1 MNQEILQTKTELVN
15 EVVASIKDSSTVV
28 ICEYRGLTVAELT
41 ELRKTLR
48 TTDSSM
54 AVYKNTLVKRAVESL
69 GLTDAVQY
77 LEGPNAFIFCKDVT
91 AGAKVLAKYSRKN
104 DLLVIKAG
112 IAIEFSCLRSYSSA
126 ALMACFTKKQP
137 IRTSTIPKTIGPMPI
152 ERLCFFD
159 SLSMQSS

>member
-1 MNQEILQTKTELVN
+1 MNQEILQTKSELVN

-41 ELRKTLR
+41 DLRKTLR

-104 DLLVIKAG
+104 DLLVIKGG
-112 IAIEFSCLRSYSSA
+112 IVEGKVVD
-126 ALMACFTKKQP
+126 KKQ
-137 IRTSTIPKTIGPMPI
+137 MI
-152 ERLCFFD
+152 ELSKLPNKEGMISMLLSVLQAPVRQFACAVKAVAD
-159 SLSMQSS
+159 SKN